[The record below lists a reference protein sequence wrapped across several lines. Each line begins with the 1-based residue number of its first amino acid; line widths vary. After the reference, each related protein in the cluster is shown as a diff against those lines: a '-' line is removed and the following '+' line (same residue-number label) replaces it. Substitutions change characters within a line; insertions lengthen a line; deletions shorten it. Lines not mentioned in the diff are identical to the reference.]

1 MNAYASAVL
10 SYTTSNNGA
19 GAYRLTGPGVNS
31 STDNP
36 TLFLYRGFTYRF
48 NNTTVGANHPFEL
61 RVGSGGAAL
70 TDGVSGST
78 TGVIV
83 YTVPM
88 TVAAGTTYVYQCTIH
103 GAMVG
108 NLTIV

>member
-1 MNAYASAVL
+1 MNAYASPVL